1 MNMHTMSMMRKD
13 FVASNLRS
21 QVTRLQNVLDN
32 IEEVNKVECGFAE
45 GSLKEVETSLR
56 SIRKMCTNG

>member
-13 FVASNLRS
+13 FVASHLRS

-45 GSLKEVETSLR
+45 GSLKEVEVSLR